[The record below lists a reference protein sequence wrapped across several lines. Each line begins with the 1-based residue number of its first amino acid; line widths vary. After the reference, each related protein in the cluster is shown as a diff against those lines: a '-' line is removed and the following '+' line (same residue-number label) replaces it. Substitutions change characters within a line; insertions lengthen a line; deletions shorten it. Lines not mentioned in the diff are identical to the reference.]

1 MFSTVRRRAVL
12 TAQSTQARKVN
23 QAAQAA
29 LRLTQRQEFLARR
42 KTGVSIRK
50 GMTLE

>member
-1 MFSTVRRRAVL
+1 MFSTVGRRAVL
-12 TAQSTQARKVN
+12 TALYTQARKVN
-23 QAAQAA
+23 RAAQAD

-42 KTGVSIRK
+42 KIGVSIRK